1 MPRFF
6 DPATPELMDVPQPAS
21 AELAVDLRNLERLNR
36 WFGAYRLLRPFLARW
51 LRPTADGRPLRLLDL
66 CTGGAD
72 LPRFMAAEA
81 RRRGVPVAITA
92 VDFQPG
98 TVELARRW
106 CADLPEIEVVQGDA
120 RTFGADGETWDY
132 AFTATALHHFSE
144 ADTAAVLA
152 RMRMLT
158 TRGALAADL
167 RRGPALSTGVWLMT
181 RTLMRAPMT
190 IADARTSA
198 RAAWSFAEFGE
209 LARRAGWEG
218 FGHARFPVGRQAV
231 WWPRDAD

>member
-1 MPRFF
+1 MPRRF

-36 WFGAYRLLRPFLARW
+36 WFGAHRLLRPFLARW
-51 LRPTADGRPLRLLDL
+51 LRRPGTDGRPLRLLDL

-72 LPRFMAAEA
+72 LPRVMAAEA

-106 CADLPEIEVVQGDA
+106 CADWPEIEVVQGDA
-120 RTFGADGETWDY
+120 RTFGRDGQTWDY

-144 ADTAAVLA
+144 ADAVAVLA
-152 RMRMLT
+152 RMRALT

-167 RRGPALSTGVWLMT
+167 RRGAALSTGVWLMT
-181 RTLMRAPMT
+181 RTFMRAPMT
-190 IADARTSA
+190 VADGRASA
-198 RAAWSFAEFGE
+198 RAAWSFTELGE

-231 WWPRDAD
+231 WVEKL

>member
-36 WFGAYRLLRPFLARW
+36 WFGAHRLLRPFLARW
-51 LRPTADGRPLRLLDL
+51 LRPAADGRPLRLLDL

-72 LPRFMAAEA
+72 LPRLMAAEA
-81 RRRGVPVAITA
+81 RRLGVPVAITA

-106 CADLPEIEVVQGDA
+106 CADWPEIDVVQGDA
-120 RTFGADGETWDY
+120 RTFGADGQTWDY
-132 AFTATALHHFSE
+132 AFTATALHHFSA
-144 ADTAAVLA
+144 ADAAAVLA
-152 RMRMLT
+152 RMRTLT

-167 RRGPALSTGVWLMT
+167 RRGPTLTAGVWAMT
-181 RTLMRAPMT
+181 ATLMREPMT
-190 IADARTSA
+190 VADARTSA
-198 RAAWSFAEFGE
+198 RAAWSFAEFGA
-209 LARRAGWEG
+209 LAQRAGWEG
-218 FGHARFPVGRQAV
+218 FSHARFPVGRQGV
-231 WWPRDAD
+231 WIGL